1 MASIH
6 EDCSNDIA
14 FEHLNVHYKNTE
26 PVRIFVE
33 ILSNKGT
40 FLLWGNWLGF

>member
-6 EDCSNDIA
+6 EECSNDIT
-14 FEHLNVHYKNTE
+14 FENLNVHYKNTE
-26 PVRIFVE
+26 SVRIFVE

-40 FLLWGNWLGF
+40 SLL